1 LLNNQIFKTQQRK
14 KMKKIISTIF
24 FIFFATSVF
33 SAEPLVDVSWLNK
46 NLNNKKIFILD
57 IK

>member
-1 LLNNQIFKTQQRK
+1 
-14 KMKKIISTIF
+14 MKKIISTIF

-57 IK
+57 IRNKIDNG

>member
-1 LLNNQIFKTQQRK
+1 
-14 KMKKIISTIF
+14 MKKIISTIF

-46 NLNNKKIFILD
+46 NLNNKPKQNSIKIIYDKLETIQNF
-57 IK
+57 K